1 MGLGGTMMLPIDW
14 ILGTRGMIC
23 VVDFEMSFPIPERG
37 GRLDPEGGAILIL
50 QGEASGL
57 RSA

>member
-1 MGLGGTMMLPIDW
+1 MMLPIDW